1 MAIER
6 ALAAVAVNENNLG
19 KSEEQ
24 SKEIPITLE
33 SCATLPTIVMGAG
46 GRYIEQSWPGNP
58 AGQTRA
64 ERRPGRYKAYIP
76 NPIAEYEPEL
86 TGAISSLLSDADGAV
101 RELNQLDPGRAHQ
114 IEALAR
120 QLLRQES
127 LASSRIEGLAVSHK
141 RISEADYDP
150 RGGADRRAREVLA
163 NIEAMEQ
170 AIQMGAAKD
179 PVSQE
184 TILDLHRT
192 LMAPTEPK
200 IAGII
205 RDRQN
210 WVGGRYHTPIGAEFI
225 PPPADEVESL
235 LVDLAAFMNR
245 DDLPATL
252 QAALAHA
259 QFESI
264 HPFPDGN
271 GRVGRCLIHV
281 IFRRRGLAPHHVPPV
296 SLLMATDIDGYVKAL
311 TAYREDAESDWTAY
325 FAETTVAASRAA
337 EEFGER
343 LNGLEDEWRTKAK
356 VRRGSTGEKVIDAL
370 PAQPVIDVK
379 RAAELAGT
387 SEEAARQALNTLEER
402 GVIRRVTKRNWGRVW
417 EAHGLWRLLDRYEKR
432 LATPSD
438 ERLPGRAPQTGQIS

>member
-1 MAIER
+1 MA
-6 ALAAVAVNENNLG
+6 
-19 KSEEQ
+19 
-24 SKEIPITLE
+24 
-33 SCATLPTIVMGAG
+33 AG

-64 ERRPGRYKAYIP
+64 ERRPGRFKAYIP

-86 TGAISSLLSDADGAV
+86 TGAIATLLSDADGAV
-101 RELNQLDPGRAHQ
+101 RELNQLDPGRAHR

-127 LASSRIEGLAVSHK
+127 LASSRIEGLVVSHR
-141 RISEADYDP
+141 RISEAGYDP
-150 RGGADRRAREVLA
+150 RGSADERAREVLA

-170 AIQMGAAKD
+170 AIQEGAGED
-179 PVSQE
+179 PINQE
-184 TILDLHRT
+184 AILDLHRT
-192 LMAPTEPK
+192 LMTPTVPE
-200 IAGII
+200 IAGAI

-225 PPPADEVESL
+225 PPPADEVEPL
-235 LVDLAAFMNR
+235 LVDLAEFMNR

-259 QFESI
+259 QFESV
-264 HPFPDGN
+264 HPFADGN

-296 SLLMATDIDGYVKAL
+296 SLLMAADVDGYVKAL
-311 TAYREDAESDWTAY
+311 TAYREDAEADWTAY
-325 FAETTVAASRAA
+325 IAETTIAAARAA
-337 EEFGER
+337 EDFGER
-343 LNGLEDEWRTKAK
+343 LNGLEDEWRRKAG

-402 GVIRRVTKRNWGRVW
+402 GVIKQVTKRNWARVW
-417 EAHGLWRLLDRYEKR
+417 EARGLWNLLDRYEER
-432 LATPSD
+432 LASPESGD
-438 ERLPGRAPQTGQIS
+438 GLPMRAPQRRRNEERERRDSNPRPPA